1 MKKLHLL
8 LLSVTLCVFSACHN
22 DIWDAID
29 GLDSRVTKLEEL
41 CKEMNTNITSLQTIV
56 DVLQSNDFIT
66 GVVEIKKDGEVIGYT
81 ITFGKHDPITIY
93 HGQDGQDGADGKDGQ
108 DGQNGSAN
116 APVIGVAQDTDGVYY
131 WTLNGEWLLDD
142 NGNKL
147 PVSGE
152 DGKDGANGAD
162 GKDGQDGADGKDGI
176 SPLLK
181 IENGYWY
188 ISYDNG
194 ATWTESGKA
203 TGDNG
208 QNGQNGTDG
217 KDGQDGANGQDGVTP
232 LLKIENGYWYI
243 SYDNGATW
251 AQLGKATGE
260 DGKDGANGTNGA
272 DGKDGQDG
280 ADGSNGQDGITPQLK
295 IENGYWYVSYD
306 NGATWTQF
314 GKATGADGQDGQN
327 GTDGKDGQDGKDGV
341 TPQLK
346 IEEGYWFI
354 SYDNGATWT
363 QLGKATGEDGKDGID
378 GENGK
383 DGQNGAD
390 GKDGQDGDSMF
401 QSVTQ
406 DENYVYFTLADGT
419 VIKIA
424 KASEEEQP
432 NSEFM
437 FIVTYDANGGVG
449 TMKPDTFYYGVS
461 KQLSKVKYTKS
472 AHIFTYWNTKAD
484 GSGISYEDGQ
494 TLMISK
500 NITLYA
506 QWDINLAGIGIFS
519 VGEGKRVTFSKGNL
533 QYHPANDEWRFAENQ
548 TDYIGDANA
557 NISSTYNGWLDLFGW
572 GTGDAP
578 TKSSTSTN
586 YNDYQTFVDWGT
598 NQIGG
603 DAPNTWRTLTYSE
616 WEYLLNT
623 RPNASSL
630 KGVARVNG
638 VNGLI
643 LLPDNWRCP
652 AGVIFKSGFHSEW
665 GVEYYAIYQ
674 TFTAAEWSKLESAG
688 AVFLPA
694 AGDYYGSYNVVYLQ
708 RDGYYWSATMR
719 YRSDAYCLY
728 FLSDEAR
735 MIGSNE
741 RFHGLSVRLVKDL

>member
-1 MKKLHLL
+1 MKKLSLL
-8 LLSVTLCVFSACHN
+8 LLTLTVCFFTACHK
-22 DIWDAID
+22 DIWAELEN
-29 GLDSRVTKLEEL
+29 LDQRVTKLEEL

-66 GVVEIKKDGEVIGYT
+66 SIVEIKKDGKVVGYT

-93 HGQDGQDGADGKDGQ
+93 HGQNGKDGQNGQDGQNGADGKDG
-108 DGQNGSAN
+108 ST
-116 APVIGVAQDTDGVYY
+116 PVIGVAQDTDGVYY
-131 WTLNGEWLLDD
+131 WTLNGVWLLDD

-147 PVSGE
+147 PVSGK

-208 QNGQNGTDG
+208 QDGQNGTDG
-217 KDGQDGANGQDGVTP
+217 KDGQDGTNGQDGVTP

-260 DGKDGANGTNGA
+260 DGKDGANGTNGT
-272 DGKDGQDG
+272 DGKGGQDG

-306 NGATWTQF
+306 NGTTWTQF

-363 QLGKATGEDGKDGID
+363 QLGKATGENGQDGKDGAD
-378 GENGK
+378 GADGK

-419 VIKIA
+419 VIKIT
-424 KASEEEQP
+424 KASEEEQA

-437 FIVTYDANGGVG
+437 FIVTYDANGGEG
-449 TMKPDTFYYGVS
+449 TMKPDTFYYGAS
-461 KQLSKVKYTKS
+461 KKLSEIKYKKAS
-472 AHIFTYWNTKAD
+472 HYFNNWNTKAD
-484 GSGISYEDGQ
+484 GMGIPYEDAQ
-494 TLMISK
+494 TLMINR

-506 QWDINLAGIGIFS
+506 QWIYIIPGDENNHEFVDLGLSVRWATMNLGATKPESSGGYYAW
-519 VGEGKRVTFSKGNL
+519 GETSTKTSLYG
-533 QYHPANDEWRFAENQ
+533 W
-548 TDYIGDANA
+548 
-557 NISSTYNGWLDLFGW
+557 STYKWCNGSASTLTKYNTIKNYDNIVDEKNTLEKEDDAASVNW
-572 GTGDAP
+572 GGDCRIP
-578 TKSSTSTN
+578 TKDEFTELRNNCDWTWTTQNGVSGCLVVSKINGKSIFLPASGFRGDYKTTTTSPGELGSYWSSSVSSTSTKAYCVSFN
-586 YNDYQTFVDWGT
+586 SQQLSITTDY
-598 NQIGG
+598 
-603 DAPNTWRTLTYSE
+603 R
-616 WEYLLNT
+616 
-623 RPNASSL
+623 
-630 KGVARVNG
+630 
-638 VNGLI
+638 
-643 LLPDNWRCP
+643 
-652 AGVIFKSGFHSEW
+652 
-665 GVEYYAIYQ
+665 
-674 TFTAAEWSKLESAG
+674 
-688 AVFLPA
+688 
-694 AGDYYGSYNVVYLQ
+694 YYGASIRPV
-708 RDGYYWSATMR
+708 
-719 YRSDAYCLY
+719 CP
-728 FLSDEAR
+728 
-735 MIGSNE
+735 
-741 RFHGLSVRLVKDL
+741 

>member
-1 MKKLHLL
+1 MKKIHLL
-8 LLSVTLCVFSACHN
+8 LLSITLCLFAACHD

-66 GVVEIKKDGEVIGYT
+66 SIVEIKKDGKVVGYT

-93 HGQDGQDGADGKDGQ
+93 HGQNGKDGQNGQDGQNGADGKDG
-108 DGQNGSAN
+108 ST
-116 APVIGVAQDTDGVYY
+116 PVIGVAQDTDGVYY

-147 PVSGE
+147 PVSG
-152 DGKDGANGAD
+152 KDGVNGTD

-176 SPLLK
+176 TPLLK

-194 ATWTESGKA
+194 TTWTLMGKA
-203 TGDNG
+203 TGADG
-208 QNGQNGTDG
+208 QNGQDGTDG
-217 KDGQDGANGQDGVTP
+217 KDGQDGADGQDGVTP

-251 AQLGKATGE
+251 AQLGKATGDKGQ
-260 DGKDGANGTNGA
+260 DGQNGT

-327 GTDGKDGQDGKDGV
+327 GTDGKDGQDGQDGKDGV

-363 QLGKATGEDGKDGID
+363 QLGKATGEDGQDGKDGAD
-378 GENGK
+378 GADGK
-383 DGQNGAD
+383 DGQNGTD

-437 FIVTYDANGGVG
+437 FIVTYDANGGEG

-461 KQLSKVKYTKS
+461 KQLSEIKYTKS
-472 AHIFTYWNTKAD
+472 SYYFTNWNTKSD
-484 GSGISYEDGQ
+484 GTGIPYEDAQ
-494 TLMISK
+494 NLMINK

-506 QWDINLAGIGIFS
+506 QWEKALGEPSEMVDLGLS
-519 VGEGKRVTFSKGNL
+519 VKWATCNVGAVTPEEYGDYFAWGETKPKSSYN
-533 QYHPANDEWRFAENQ
+533 
-548 TDYIGDANA
+548 
-557 NISSTYNGWLDLFGW
+557 SSTYSYSSNPSVLPLSK
-572 GTGDAP
+572 DA
-578 TKSSTSTN
+578 
-586 YNDYQTFVDWGT
+586 
-598 NQIGG
+598 
-603 DAPNTWRTLTYSE
+603 
-616 WEYLLNT
+616 
-623 RPNASSL
+623 
-630 KGVARVNG
+630 ARVNWGGTWRMPTQAELQELRTNCTWTWTTQNG
-638 VNGLI
+638 VKGRKVTSMSNGNSI
-643 LLPDNWRCP
+643 
-652 AGVIFKSGFHSEW
+652 
-665 GVEYYAIYQ
+665 
-674 TFTAAEWSKLESAG
+674 
-688 AVFLPA
+688 FLPA
-694 AGDYYGSYNVVYLQ
+694 AGYYSGSSLYQ
-708 RDGYYWSATMR
+708 AGKDGYYWSSMLHTT
-719 YRSDAYCLY
+719 YKSDAFFLEFTSTNLY
-728 FLSDEAR
+728 ITN
-735 MIGSNE
+735 ME
-741 RFHGLSVRLVKDL
+741 RNLGLLIRPVCP

>member
-1 MKKLHLL
+1 MKTTIKLLAL
-8 LLSVTLCVFSACHN
+8 AFVLFATACSNDDEYDMLNSLWRNVTQNEAR
-22 DIWDAID
+22 ID
-29 GLDSRVTKLEEL
+29 DLEKW
-41 CKEMNTNITSLQTIV
+41 CAQANTNITSLQTIV
-56 DVLQSNDFIT
+56 NVLESNGMVTSIT
-66 GVVEIKKDGEVIGYT
+66 PVMEGGVEIGYT
-81 ITFGKHDPITIY
+81 ITFSNHDPITIY
-93 HGQDGQDGADGKDGQ
+93 HGKDGKDGQ
-108 DGQNGSAN
+108 NGANGQNGTS
-116 APVIGVAQDTDGVYY
+116 PIVGVAKYTDGVYY

-147 PVSGE
+147 PVSG
-152 DGKDGANGAD
+152 KDGQNGAD

-176 SPLLK
+176 TPLLK

-208 QNGQNGTDG
+208 QDGQNGTDG
-217 KDGQDGANGQDGVTP
+217 KDGQDGTNGQDGVTP

-260 DGKDGANGTNGA
+260 DGKDGANGTNGT

-327 GTDGKDGQDGKDGV
+327 GTDGKDGQDGQDGKDGV

-354 SYDNGATWT
+354 SYDNGVTWT
-363 QLGKATGEDGKDGID
+363 QLGKATGEDGQDGKDGAD
-378 GENGK
+378 GADGK

-461 KQLSKVKYTKS
+461 KQLSEITYTKAS
-472 AHIFTYWNTKAD
+472 YTFASWNTKAN
-484 GSGISYEDGQ
+484 GTGIAYADGQ
-494 TLMISK
+494 ELMISK

-506 QWDINLAGIGIFS
+506 QWTMPTTGTESEHVWIDLGLSVKWATCNVGATKPEEYGDYFAWGETSPKTTYNWNTYKWATATWNATYNQWDLATLTKYNTDSLYGTIDN
-519 VGEGKRVTFSKGNL
+519 KRVLELADDAAAVNWGGAWRMPTV
-533 QYHPANDEWRFAENQ
+533 AEWRELLENC
-548 TDYIGDANA
+548 TWTWTSD
-557 NISSTYNGWLDLFGW
+557 YNG
-572 GTGDAP
+572 TGV
-578 TKSSTSTN
+578 KGQIVTSNTN
-586 YNDYQTFVDWGT
+586 GNS
-598 NQIGG
+598 I
-603 DAPNTWRTLTYSE
+603 
-616 WEYLLNT
+616 
-623 RPNASSL
+623 
-630 KGVARVNG
+630 
-638 VNGLI
+638 
-643 LLPDNWRCP
+643 
-652 AGVIFKSGFHSEW
+652 
-665 GVEYYAIYQ
+665 
-674 TFTAAEWSKLESAG
+674 
-688 AVFLPA
+688 FLPA
-694 AGDYYGSYNVVYLQ
+694 AGS
-708 RDGYYWSATMR
+708 RDDGDLNYAGRSGDYWSISFGGISMPDYGWFVGIYAGGASGGGGDR
-719 YRSDAYCLY
+719 KS
-728 FLSDEAR
+728 
-735 MIGSNE
+735 GN
-741 RFHGLSVRLVKDL
+741 SVRPVLGE

>member
-8 LLSVTLCVFSACHN
+8 LLSITLCLFSACHN

-66 GVVEIKKDGEVIGYT
+66 SIVEIKKDGKVVGYT

-93 HGQDGQDGADGKDGQ
+93 HGQDGKDGQNGQNGADGKDGIT
-108 DGQNGSAN
+108 
-116 APVIGVAQDTDGVYY
+116 PVIGVAQDTDGVYY

-147 PVSGE
+147 PVSG
-152 DGKDGANGAD
+152 KDGQNGAD

-208 QNGQNGTDG
+208 QDGQNGVDG
-217 KDGQDGANGQDGVTP
+217 KDGQDGTNGQDGVTP

-280 ADGSNGQDGITPQLK
+280 IDGSNGQDGITPQLK

-327 GTDGKDGQDGKDGV
+327 GTDGKDGKDGV

-363 QLGKATGEDGKDGID
+363 ELGKATGEDGKDGVD
-378 GENGK
+378 GEDGK

-437 FIVTYDANGGVG
+437 FIVTYDANGGEG

-461 KQLSKVKYTKS
+461 KQLSEITYTKDS
-472 AHIFTYWNTKAD
+472 HYFTNWNTKTD
-484 GSGISYEDGQ
+484 GTGISYYTTQE
-494 TLMISK
+494 LMITK
-500 NITLYA
+500 NIKLYA
-506 QWDINLAGIGIFS
+506 QWEELTEHVDLGLSVKWATCNLGAEQPWEYGDYYAW
-519 VGEGKRVTFSKGNL
+519 GEVN
-533 QYHPANDEWRFAENQ
+533 
-548 TDYIGDANA
+548 
-557 NISSTYNGWLDLFGW
+557 
-572 GTGDAP
+572 
-578 TKSSTSTN
+578 TKSSYTEDN
-586 YNDYQTFVDWGT
+586 YKYGKESKMTKYCGSYSFGYQMFTDDLKILEKEDDAAYQ
-598 NQIGG
+598 NKG
-603 DAPNTWRTLTYSE
+603 DAWRIPTVDEIRELMTNCTWIYTM
-616 WEYLLNT
+616 
-623 RPNASSL
+623 
-630 KGVARVNG
+630 VNG
-638 VNGLI
+638 RNGYKVTSNKTGFT
-643 LLPDNWRCP
+643 D
-652 AGVIFKSGFHSEW
+652 KS
-665 GVEYYAIYQ
+665 I
-674 TFTAAEWSKLESAG
+674 
-688 AVFLPA
+688 FLPCERT
-694 AGDYYGSYNVVYLQ
+694 SNTV
-708 RDGYYWSATMR
+708 GYYWSSENQMGNNYADCASCLHFNNSTIEIIWKVQYR
-719 YRSDAYCLY
+719 YYGYSIRPVCP
-728 FLSDEAR
+728 
-735 MIGSNE
+735 
-741 RFHGLSVRLVKDL
+741 

>member
-29 GLDSRVTKLEEL
+29 GLDGRVTKLEEL

-66 GVVEIKKDGEVIGYT
+66 SIVEIKKDGKVVGYT

-93 HGQDGQDGADGKDGQ
+93 HGQDGKDGADGKDGQNGTNGKDGQDGADGKDGQ
-108 DGQNGSAN
+108 NGADGKDGST
-116 APVIGVAQDTDGVYY
+116 PVIGVAQDTDGVYY

-147 PVSGE
+147 PVT
-152 DGKDGANGAD
+152 GKD
-162 GKDGQDGADGKDGI
+162 GKDGQDGADGKDGQDGTDGKDGQNGADGKDGQDGI
-176 SPLLK
+176 TPLLK
-181 IENGYWY
+181 IEDGYWY
-188 ISYDNG
+188 VSYDNG
-194 ATWTESGKA
+194 TTWTLMGKA
-203 TGDNG
+203 TGADG
-208 QNGQNGTDG
+208 QNGQDGTNGADG

-260 DGKDGANGTNGA
+260 DGKDGQNGSNGT

-314 GKATGADGQDGQN
+314 GKATGADGQDGQDGQN
-327 GTDGKDGQDGKDGV
+327 GTDGQDGQDGQDGKDGI

-346 IEEGYWFI
+346 IEEGYWYI

-363 QLGKATGEDGKDGID
+363 QLGKATGEDGQDGKDGAD
-378 GENGK
+378 GADGK

-437 FIVTYDANGGVG
+437 FIVTYDANGGEG

-461 KQLSKVKYTKS
+461 KQLSEITYTKDS
-472 AHIFTYWNTKAD
+472 HTFTSWNTKAD
-484 GSGISYEDGQ
+484 GKGISYYTKQE
-494 TLMISK
+494 LMISK

-506 QWDINLAGIGIFS
+506 QWEELYEYVDLGLSVKWATCNLGAEQPWEYGDS
-519 VGEGKRVTFSKGNL
+519 YAWGEVT
-533 QYHPANDEWRFAENQ
+533 
-548 TDYIGDANA
+548 
-557 NISSTYNGWLDLFGW
+557 
-572 GTGDAP
+572 
-578 TKSSTSTN
+578 TKSSYTQDN
-586 YNDYQTFVDWGT
+586 YKYGNGSKVTKYCKNYSNGYQNFTDGKNMLEIKDDAAYQTKGNAWRIPTSAEIQELISSCTWTYTTLNGRKGYKVTSNKLGFT
-598 NQIGG
+598 NNSI
-603 DAPNTWRTLTYSE
+603 
-616 WEYLLNT
+616 
-623 RPNASSL
+623 
-630 KGVARVNG
+630 
-638 VNGLI
+638 
-643 LLPDNWRCP
+643 
-652 AGVIFKSGFHSEW
+652 
-665 GVEYYAIYQ
+665 
-674 TFTAAEWSKLESAG
+674 
-688 AVFLPA
+688 FLPGCGIKGQTA
-694 AGDYYGSYNVVYLQ
+694 STA
-708 RDGYYWSATMR
+708 GYYWSNENQLGNTDATLARCLHFTQSVVETNNYKR
-719 YRSDAYCLY
+719 YY
-728 FLSDEAR
+728 
-735 MIGSNE
+735 
-741 RFHGLSVRLVKDL
+741 GLNIRPVCP